1 MRTWVSGMAACGF
14 HSVWK
19 KLSAQRPEHQA
30 EVVTPALIQ
39 DGPRL
44 AEPKCAK
51 RAKRYAPGNRCAVI
65 VRASPAASCRTNL
78 ALALM
83 ARLPAG
89 FLLTGQVPLRGNP
102 TVEDY

>member
-1 MRTWVSGMAACGF
+1 VRTWVSGMAACGF

-65 VRASPAASCRTNL
+65 VCALPGVPSPMTATSKL
-78 ALALM
+78 VL
-83 ARLPAG
+83 
-89 FLLTGQVPLRGNP
+89 
-102 TVEDY
+102 

>member
-51 RAKRYAPGNRCAVI
+51 RAKRYAPET
-65 VRASPAASCRTNL
+65 AAQSSSVPRPEPEP
-78 ALALM
+78 
-83 ARLPAG
+83 RPPLP
-89 FLLTGQVPLRGNP
+89 VPLVR
-102 TVEDY
+102 